1 MPFRFPLEAVFHF
14 RKSVEH
20 QHELRLRAA
29 NQQVARVRHVLEH
42 LDQNIGQLRD
52 ANSRQLTAGTT
63 SAEMMFALR
72 REAAQ
77 LQQRAE
83 LERELA
89 RVENLRDQQQKIF
102 RQARRAREIFESL
115 RQHQLEAYQRE
126 TARREQRELD
136 DLFLIR
142 RAHSLR
148 QPG

>member
-20 QHELRLRAA
+20 QHELRLRTA

-42 LDQNIGQLRD
+42 IDQMIRHLRD
-52 ANSRQLTAGTT
+52 ANSRQLIAGTT
-63 SAEMMFALR
+63 SAEMRFALK
-72 REAAQ
+72 REATL

-126 TARREQRELD
+126 AARREQRELD